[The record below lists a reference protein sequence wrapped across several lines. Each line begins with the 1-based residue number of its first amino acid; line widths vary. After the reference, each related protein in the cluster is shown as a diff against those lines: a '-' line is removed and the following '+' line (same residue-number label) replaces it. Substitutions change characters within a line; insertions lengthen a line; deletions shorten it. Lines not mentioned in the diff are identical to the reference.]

1 MLKNVK
7 IEGDDSG
14 NVGGVTEWSYGGKIE
29 NCSVWG
35 SVSHSG
41 INSYAGGAVGYQA
54 NGFLTGCSSSAT
66 VNAGNIAG
74 GVAGGTNS
82 ATLTGCYATG
92 SVSGSGSGPVDVG
105 GVTGINACGTM
116 TACYWGSN
124 PDTGIGD
131 KQAGTTGGTE
141 QVTDGNRRNAVTQM
155 NAAMQS
161 AGSEWRYEL
170 TGAFPALKKQ

>member
-1 MLKNVK
+1 MLKDVK

-74 GVAGGTNS
+74 GVAGSTDRG
-82 ATLTGCYATG
+82 ATLTACYATG
-92 SVSGSGSGPVDVG
+92 DVTLESINSGSSFAG
-105 GVTGINACGTM
+105 GVVGDNTNRSTVIACGQR
-116 TACYWGSN
+116 
-124 PDTGIGD
+124 D
-131 KQAGTTGGTE
+131 
-141 QVTDGNRRNAVTQM
+141 R
-155 NAAMQS
+155 
-161 AGSEWRYEL
+161 
-170 TGAFPALKKQ
+170 